1 MPADGELRPRQAR
14 GLIDRLAG
22 AASLKRRRQALRTT
36 RTPPGAASQWL
47 QTATAT
53 AAQALISASTYLI
66 ILRGPRVHC
75 QTATFPTYL
84 SLLEEP
90 LPLRAHEPTWRAGS
104 SPSIPSISTPSH
116 ADFNTIS
123 RRLPRVNRATSA
135 DPGSPLAGASH
146 YRPVWTSWY
155 LAVVPLE
162 PLHPVS
168 WSHRRHRRPGSLT
181 VSVKT
186 SLTSGDTCVPD
197 GHIYPSSF
205 RLRPRRRQPLSSPS
219 LTLAF
224 QTPRA
229 CTSTSLATKPQRH
242 RLDAHTT
249 AAPKSKTLEPSPAA
263 WR

>member
-1 MPADGELRPRQAR
+1 MDRRRRGHDAAAMPADGELRPRQAR
-14 GLIDRLAG
+14 GLCRVTEAAPPGPSAPLAH
-22 AASLKRRRQALRTT
+22 
-36 RTPPGAASQWL
+36 PPGAASQWL

-162 PLHPVS
+162 PRHPVS
-168 WSHRRHRRPGSLT
+168 RSHRRHRRPGSLT

-186 SLTSGDTCVPD
+186 TLTSGDTCVPD

-229 CTSTSLATKPQRH
+229 CTSTSPGHEAT
-242 RLDAHTT
+242 AT
-249 AAPKSKTLEPSPAA
+249 PS
-263 WR
+263 